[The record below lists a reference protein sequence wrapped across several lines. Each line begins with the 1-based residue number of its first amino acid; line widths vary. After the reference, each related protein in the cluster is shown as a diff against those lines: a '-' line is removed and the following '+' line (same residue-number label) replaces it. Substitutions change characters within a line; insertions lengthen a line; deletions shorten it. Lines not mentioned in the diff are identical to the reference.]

1 MKINNFL
8 TSQFKFKEFLNFIN
22 YNVIITMTNNHNNHF
37 VVKIFLK
44 KLKFE
49 INNIK
54 KIILVMSY
62 MTNVSPFNIK
72 LFIFLKAAFVLLFLP
87 PRPRRSRHQSLI

>member
-1 MKINNFL
+1 MN
-8 TSQFKFKEFLNFIN
+8 
-22 YNVIITMTNNHNNHF
+22 NNHNNHF
-37 VVKIFLK
+37 VVKIFK
-44 KLKFE
+44 KIKFE
-49 INNIK
+49 MNNIT

-62 MTNVSPFNIK
+62 MTNVSPLNIK